1 MYNHIKGLHIDEYQ
15 GENEDNTRKLACE
28 GTVKLN
34 ANAQEFVPRFKREQ
48 PAKEDAIVGNS
59 NIGNTINDV
68 QKPKTNLML
77 PWKGF
82 PNKPQKP
89 SRSPQVV
96 LLNDVDYIVVPST
109 KRLKKPID
117 QLLVENVPTAPSKVH
132 SNDPAPAANRIDHEE
147 RRREH
152 ERKVAVEAL
161 KLAEQRRMRDPVI
174 APTEVNENSKNVRPI
189 INISRSPIKFTPE
202 ERIKVDRLRAAKRE
216 RIERILREMTNSK
229 QAQVKKEQL
238 KQKKP
243 DNATNEPNKPNEP
256 AKPNQHPEKTNEVP
270 TVTKKRYIPTTK
282 EWDEQCRAK
291 HLAKM
296 EAEKKNQ
303 MGVQDANP
311 SPSAVPSNPLSV
323 VNISPSGIIRL
334 GDLRATAQPRCSPP
348 AKQLDT
354 EKRRGNLTH
363 FRPLHNWT
371 IRRNPQVPLKSLCNK
386 DGKIVQRYSIE
397 QLLLLE
403 PKPEELEKPHV
414 EKALLGLGFLYDS
427 FRGST

>member
-229 QAQVKKEQL
+229 QAQVKKSSQQRADMHMTIAMTANYL
-238 KQKKP
+238 LGNNDVP
-243 DNATNEPNKPNEP
+243 D
-256 AKPNQHPEKTNEVP
+256 
-270 TVTKKRYIPTTK
+270 K
-282 EWDEQCRAK
+282 E
-291 HLAKM
+291 
-296 EAEKKNQ
+296 
-303 MGVQDANP
+303 
-311 SPSAVPSNPLSV
+311 
-323 VNISPSGIIRL
+323 
-334 GDLRATAQPRCSPP
+334 SPP
-348 AKQLDT
+348 RMADMLQLGNGLKNKGSSTSCGPLVDSWILDGALST
-354 EKRRGNLTH
+354 ITDRRK
-363 FRPLHNWT
+363 
-371 IRRNPQVPLKSLCNK
+371 LKDSADKKGDNK
-386 DGKIVQRYSIE
+386 KE
-397 QLLLLE
+397 
-403 PKPEELEKPHV
+403 
-414 EKALLGLGFLYDS
+414 
-427 FRGST
+427 